1 MEQEICG
8 FGGSSGIVYPEMAQ
22 VSQVTESMSEAD
34 LLAASR
40 NGDQQAFE
48 ELFRRNQRR
57 VFSVALNFFGGN
69 RQTAEDVTQQV
80 FLKFF
85 RNLKRFRGDARVSTW
100 LYRITVNHCIDEQK
114 KRRRFSFLADLFRDE
129 EGRETDLVSSANE
142 GANFEIRDEVRTAVA
157 RLKPIFRLPILLKH
171 VEGLS
176 YSEIA
181 EVLEISEG
189 TVASRLSRGHSKLA
203 ERLEHLKER

>member
-1 MEQEICG
+1 M
-8 FGGSSGIVYPEMAQ
+8 YPEMAR
-22 VSQVTESMSEAD
+22 VFHVNETMSEYD
-34 LLAASR
+34 LVAASKG
-40 NGDQQAFE
+40 GDHEAFE

-69 RQTAEDVTQQV
+69 RQAAEDVTQQV

-85 RNLKRFRGDARVSTW
+85 RNLKRYRGDARVSTW
-100 LYRITVNHCIDEQK
+100 LYRITVNHCIDERK
-114 KRRRFSFLADLFRDE
+114 KRRRFSFLADIFRDE
-129 EGRETDLVSSANE
+129 GGETHPVSEADA
-142 GANFEIRDEVRTAVA
+142 GAGFEIRDEVRSAVA
-157 RLKPIFRLPILLKH
+157 GLKPIFRLPILLKH

-189 TVASRLSRGHSKLA
+189 TVASRLSRGHAMLADKLA
-203 ERLEHLKER
+203 HLKER